1 MIITNEPSLLIT
13 RKQAGLLLSLSERS
27 IDFLLADGRLTR
39 IQFGSRMLVSRAQ
52 VESLAVTGIEG
63 RIRPC

>member
-1 MIITNEPSLLIT
+1 MTPNETALLLN
-13 RKQAGLLLSLSERS
+13 RKAVSKLLSLSERS
-27 IDFLLADGRLTR
+27 VDFLLADGRLTPVK
-39 IQFGSRMLVSRAQ
+39 FGNRVLVSRAQ